1 VPPLSVLEETSMAEL
16 LPRPVPGVIVQQQEE
31 AWFLLDTEGG
41 EVFNINATAASIFSL
56 CQSGMTLDGAV
67 QSLSARFNVSGQEAD
82 IREDVLATVRTF
94 QELGLCEPS
103 SP

>member
-1 VPPLSVLEETSMAEL
+1 MAEL
-16 LPRPVPGVIVQQQEE
+16 LPRPVPGVIVQQQAD

-56 CQSGMTLDGAV
+56 CQSGTTLDGAV
-67 QSLSARFNVSGQEAD
+67 RSLATSLNVSGQDDD

-94 QELGLCEPS
+94 QELGLCEPAK
-103 SP
+103 P